1 MKEIMLKDIPG
12 YKNYKYDTETGM
24 VRSNA
29 QLNTKTLAWSP
40 NDAVTLCHAGNS
52 KAFTRKAILKMI
64 SPETKKESLTTKS
77 KDIDKASYIFVGFTK
92 DNILHRS
99 HTDDL
104 TYGEAL
110 AHSSKLVDRDKLHS
124 VVVAKIVAR
133 VDTVQ
138 SLRLTELN

>member
-40 NDAVTLCHAGNS
+40 NDAVTLCHAGNP

-64 SPETKKESLTTKS
+64 SSETKKENLTTK
-77 KDIDKASYIFVGFTK
+77 DKASYIFVGFTK

-104 TYGEAL
+104 TYSEAL
-110 AHSSKLVDRDKLHS
+110 AHSTKLVDRDELHS

-133 VDTVQ
+133 VDAIQ